1 MAFICDFYTKCLYLQ
16 IKQIDCLTL
25 KQVIMAQFTGQN
37 DEQFAAGAAIGGA
50 ASLIG
55 PTAAGA
61 AKVAA
66 VKLGALGALKA
77 GIGVGLAVNPFFAGA
92 ALVGGAGYLIYKA
105 CK

>member
-1 MAFICDFYTKCLYLQ
+1 
-16 IKQIDCLTL
+16 
-25 KQVIMAQFTGQN
+25 MAQLTGQN

-55 PTAAGA
+55 PTAVGV

-66 VKLGALGALKA
+66 VKLGALGALKTGIGIGLTVNPIFA
-77 GIGVGLAVNPFFAGA
+77 GI